1 MLYHVYYEEAYG
13 GTYLVEAS
21 SEEEAK
27 EKVLDGLMEG
37 YLVGPEICQGSAA
50 RILSADEIAGEN
62 DEYAYSQ
69 KSRYRLFLD
78 MDGVLAQYLTLEEIG
93 SIQRIYEPGYFK
105 NLPVL
110 TGMTHAVRMLRKED
124 PGVEVHVLSSVLPK
138 NKNPKALSEK
148 KLWLSRFFPVE
159 ESCQHFVPYQEG
171 MSFKGRFAE
180 NRTDILIDDDIVNL
194 EDWAENG
201 GTGILMI
208 NEVRLKGWWPG
219 QKLYYTPDPHIMLDR
234 IRNAIENALA

>member
-1 MLYHVYYEEAYG
+1 MYTTDEVGSPIHVLPECAYCMLKGAFLDEFEDCPSCQFDRFGDQCIPALCEYYTE
-13 GTYLVEAS
+13 
-21 SEEEAK
+21 
-27 EKVLDGLMEG
+27 D
-37 YLVGPEICQGSAA
+37 
-50 RILSADEIAGEN
+50 
-62 DEYAYSQ
+62 YAYSR
-69 KSRYRLFLD
+69 RYRLFLD

-110 TGMTHAVRMLRKED
+110 TGMTHAVMKLRKED
-124 PGVEVHVLSSVLPK
+124 PDVEVHVLSSVLPK
-138 NKNPKALSEK
+138 NKNPEALSEK

-180 NRTDILIDDDIVNL
+180 NKTDILIDDDIVNL
-194 EDWAENG
+194 KDWEENG

-208 NEVRLKGWWPG
+208 NEVRLKEWWPG
-219 QKLYYTPDPHIMLDR
+219 QKLYYTPDSHAMLYR
-234 IRNAIENALA
+234 LKNELERKEKI